1 MVQPGLPSRS
11 PLSLM
16 GGSRP
21 TLRASVNESS
31 TCVSLRA
38 GPSTGKPLIVPLG
51 PIISTFEVEAN
62 WPGWDRYF
70 FGSSSK
76 PFPNRI

>member
-1 MVQPGLPSRS
+1 
-11 PLSLM
+11 
-16 GGSRP
+16 
-21 TLRASVNESS
+21 VNESS